1 MGLLFGNINALAM
14 EPLEK
19 SIGIGVALISSL
31 SLIISVIIGTI
42 IGASYDNSV
51 TSMLVGFA
59 LFSLLAWILMY
70 FTEAQRVNL

>member
-19 SIGIGVALISSL
+19 SIGIGVALIGSL

-51 TSMLVGFA
+51 TPMLVGFA
-59 LFSLLAWILMY
+59 LFSLPAWILMN